1 MSAERITLGHGA
13 GGTAMRTLIRDMF
26 AAKLNNSELAKL
38 ADGARL
44 TLQHLDIV
52 FTTDSYVV
60 QPIEFAGGDLGK
72 LAVCGTVND
81 LLVMGA
87 EPRYLSLA
95 LILEEGLEL
104 SFLERLVDSIALT
117 AKRAGIEIV
126 TGDTKVVPHGQ
137 CDRVFINTTGI
148 GTVPFGLGL
157 SLSPIVAGDVIIIS
171 GTIGEHAVAILGAR
185 EELKFDS
192 HVQSDCA
199 PLVELIGAVLKHHSG
214 VKWMRDPTRGGLAAV
229 LDELAQ
235 EYECGVLIR
244 ETAVPVRSATKAVCE
259 LLGFDPMHLA
269 NEGKVVMVVAQS
281 QANEILKTMK
291 ACHDGLHAAQIGE
304 ITGDNSGYVR
314 VITEFGGVRRLQ
326 RPSGELLPRIC

>member
-1 MSAERITLGHGA
+1 
-13 GGTAMRTLIRDMF
+13 MRTLIRDMF

-44 TLQHLDIV
+44 TLQQSEIV

-95 LILEEGLEL
+95 FILEEGLEL
-104 SFLERLVDSIALT
+104 SVLERLVESVAVT
-117 AKRAGIEIV
+117 AKRAGVEIV
-126 TGDTKVVPHGQ
+126 TGDTKVVPRGQ
-137 CDRVFINTTGI
+137 CDRVFINTAGI
-148 GTVPFGLGL
+148 GSVPHGLGL
-157 SLSPIVAGDVIIIS
+157 SADPIEEGDVIIVS
-171 GTIGEHAVAILGAR
+171 GTIGEHAIAILGAR
-185 EELKFDS
+185 EELKFES
-192 HVQSDCA
+192 HVRSDCA
-199 PLVELIGAVLKHHSG
+199 PLVELIGALLKRHTG
-214 VKWMRDPTRGGLAAV
+214 VKWMRDPTRGGMAAV
-229 LDELAQ
+229 LDELSQ
-235 EYECGVLIR
+235 EQDCGVLIR
-244 ETAVPVRSATKAVCE
+244 ETAVPVRSETKAVCE

-281 QANEILKTMK
+281 QANEILNTMQ
-291 ACHDGLHAAQIGE
+291 ACQDGVHAAQIGE
-304 ITGDNSGYVR
+304 ITRDNAGLVR
-314 VITEFGGVRRLQ
+314 VVTEFGGIRRLQ